1 MKENVKAVV
10 RQIMTSYLEQ
20 NNCRKTPERFAV
32 LDMVYSMSGH
42 FTLNDLSQR
51 LAEVNFPVSRATLYS
66 TLALLVK
73 LRLVV
78 CHRLMTGTVYEA
90 CYSDRG
96 HCYRICTSCGKMAEF
111 KSDSIE
117 GAVSETHVK
126 RFRKEGFTLYV
137 YGICSA
143 CLALRTRQRRKEI
156 KNK

>member
-78 CHRLMTGTVYEA
+78 CHRLMTGTVYE
-90 CYSDRG
+90 
-96 HCYRICTSCGKMAEF
+96 
-111 KSDSIE
+111 
-117 GAVSETHVK
+117 VSE
-126 RFRKEGFTLYV
+126 
-137 YGICSA
+137 
-143 CLALRTRQRRKEI
+143 
-156 KNK
+156 